1 MEQYFLVAVKAIV
14 PLFLLILTGTYIR
27 WRKLLTDTEIRHV
40 NGMVFEIFFF
50 CMMFH
55 NLYIT
60 SLDQAVRPKLI
71 LFSVAAVFAVIA
83 IAAVFAMRLTPD
95 NKTRGAMIQAI
106 YRSNFVLLGIPMVE
120 NIFGREALA
129 VPTMMIAIV
138 VPIFNIM
145 GVFILE
151 TFRGDGTFSLKT
163 TLLNVLKNPMIV
175 GAIFGFFFLF
185 TGIRIPDFIEK
196 PIAQLSYCTSP
207 VALLILGASFKIG
220 TLGNDVRDLAII
232 VASRLLV
239 VPGVILRLAMLMG
252 IRGIEFVTLISIFAT
267 PCAVASFAMAQQLG
281 SNAELA
287 GNAVVVSSALSC
299 FTLFF
304 WIVLFQVFG
313 VF

>member
-27 WRKLLTDTEIRHV
+27 WRKLLDDHEIRRV
-40 NGMVFEIFFF
+40 NSMVFEVFFF

-55 NLYIT
+55 NLYVT
-60 SLDQAVRPKLI
+60 SLDQALRPKLI
-71 LFSVAAVFAVIA
+71 VFSVAAVFAVIA
-83 IAAVFAMRLTPD
+83 GATFFVLRITQD
-95 NKTRGAMIQAI
+95 NKTRGAMIQAL

-120 NIFGREALA
+120 NIFGRDALA

-151 TFRGDGTFSLKT
+151 TFRGEGRFSLRKT
-163 TLLNVLKNPMIV
+163 LGNVLRNPMIV
-175 GAIFGFFFLF
+175 GAVCGFFFLF
-185 TGIRIPDFIEK
+185 TGIRIPDFLEK
-196 PIAQLSYCTSP
+196 PIAQLSACTSP
-207 VALLILGASFKIG
+207 VALLILGASFKVG
-220 TLGNDVRDLAII
+220 TLGNDVRDLVLT
-232 VASRLLV
+232 VAGRLLV
-239 VPGVILRLAMLMG
+239 VPALVLGTAMFLG
-252 IRGIEFVTLISIFAT
+252 FRGIEFVTLLSIFAT

-287 GNAVVVSSALSC
+287 GNAVVISSGLSC
-299 FTLFF
+299 VTLFF
-304 WIVLFQVFG
+304 WVVLFQYLG